1 MYTFVHD
8 YSPLG
13 QKHKQK
19 HRLEVQISGMIH
31 IHTTHYEELVKKT
44 ANFVTIQNMK
54 KKITAKMYSAPII
67 YVFGAVCLP

>member
-54 KKITAKMYSAPII
+54 KKK
-67 YVFGAVCLP
+67 